1 MKKLAIILV
10 LLLAGAAASAQI
22 VTSTSHAKI
31 ISKTTSDRE
40 GLSYGAFF
48 GGSFGFKL
56 DENEARYAATQAL
69 WGDLGY
75 YFSPN
80 FYAGGALGLV
90 HREVSDY
97 DQMLYGIDPFAVRL
111 LAGIRYLFS
120 SQDNTFFVDYRAG
133 VNVVAHLDQFGRAE
147 LGVGYLYNNSWEAT
161 IGLENEFWNAL
172 GGFNE
177 IFKSKGFHIRLG
189 YRFR

>member
-1 MKKLAIILV
+1 MKRYIIIA
-10 LLLAGAAASAQI
+10 LLLLFSLGTSAQI
-22 VTSTSHAKI
+22 VTSTSRAKI
-31 ISKTTSDRE
+31 VSKTTNDRE

-48 GGSFGFKL
+48 GGSFGFKQA
-56 DENEARYAATQAL
+56 ENDASYAATQAL

-80 FYAGGALGLV
+80 IYAGGALGLV

-97 DQMLYGIDPFAVRL
+97 DQTLYGIDPFAIRL
-111 LAGIRYLFS
+111 LAGVRYLFS
-120 SQDNTFFVDYRAG
+120 SMDNTLFVDYRAG
-133 VNVVAHLDQFGRAE
+133 VNVVAPLEQFGRAE

-161 IGLENEFWNAL
+161 IGLENEFWNAT

-177 IFKSKGFHIRLG
+177 IIKSKGFYIRLG